1 MTETD
6 RRKPHTVLF
15 MSTLIT
21 AEVVC
26 AFESVMMYSALPTM
40 NRFYG
45 DPVGVGW
52 LVTAFLLVASASA
65 AVGGRLGDLYGRSQV
80 TIAMLMFAAAGSLI
94 SAWAPSL
101 AWVIAGRA
109 VQGLSG
115 AIFPLVIGLAR
126 ENLPHDKVP
135 VAIGYL
141 GATAAIGAAVGL
153 IMGGVIVDHF
163 PWHWMFYLSSGL
175 ACISIVLC
183 IIFVPPSPRQQQTE
197 KLDVVGGVLFV
208 PAIALVLF
216 ALTSGRDWGWLDWRT
231 LGMTLAGLALLAV
244 WARYE
249 WSHANPLIDVRQLAS
264 RNLALTNLAAALFGL
279 GASQVMLVMLLLL
292 QQPAWTGIGLGLSA
306 TMAGMVKLPGNFIA
320 LVGGP
325 LSGYITA
332 RHGGRAALI
341 TGSAVIAAS
350 WIILAISHD
359 NLWFIG
365 TMMVFA
371 GLGGSMTF
379 AAIPNLVVEAVPQDR
394 TSEATGITVVVRQAS
409 AAVGSQIAI
418 FLLASSTIVDPA
430 MGPGVHASPA
440 AYQLTILAMAGVS
453 ILCLLTG
460 VALPKK
466 VPAAT
471 LKVKP
476 A

>member
-1 MTETD
+1 MFL
-6 RRKPHTVLF
+6 P
-15 MSTLIT
+15 TLII

-52 LVTAFLLVASASA
+52 LVTGFLLVASASA
-65 AVGGRLGDLYGRSQV
+65 AVGGRLGDLYGRSRV
-80 TIAMLMFAAAGSLI
+80 TIAMLMCAAVGSMI

-101 AWVIAGRA
+101 AWVIVGRA

-126 ENLPHDKVP
+126 ENLPRERVP
-135 VAIGYL
+135 IAIGYL

-153 IMGGVIVDHF
+153 ILGGVIVDHF
-163 PWHWMFYLSSGL
+163 PWHWIFYLSSGL
-175 ACISIVLC
+175 AGIAILLALA
-183 IIFVPPSPRQQQTE
+183 FVPPSPRQPRTD

-216 ALTSGRDWGWLDWRT
+216 ALTNGRHWGWMDWRT
-231 LGMTLAGLALLAV
+231 LGMTAAGLITLAT

-249 WSHANPLIDVRQLAS
+249 WAHPNPLIDVRQLAG

-325 LSGYITA
+325 LSGHITA
-332 RHGGRAALI
+332 RYGGRAALI
-341 TGSAVIAAS
+341 CGSTVIAAS
-350 WIILAISHD
+350 WIALAISHD

-379 AAIPNLVVEAVPQDR
+379 AAIPNLIVEAVPQER

-409 AAVGSQIAI
+409 AAIGSQIAI
-418 FLLASSTIVDPA
+418 FLLATSTVSDPA
-430 MGPGVHASPA
+430 MGPGVHAAPA
-440 AYQLTILAMAGVS
+440 AFQMTILAMAGVS

-460 VALPKK
+460 LALPTKK
-466 VPAAT
+466 PGAT
-471 LKVKP
+471 LKPLVDN